1 MNAKWL
7 RVLIFVIVWIFGF
20 VVGFWVNKRFSKP
33 VVVYQKIV
41 DTLKIWDTVFVYA
54 GNEFIAKRCEEIQ
67 LRNQFWGRF
76 SSGLLY
82 SQFQSQSQS
91 PLATQT
97 LPSWGLGLHMMYDF
111 QSKQLSPVLS
121 ARWRN
126 YLLWLKLTN
135 TYGVGFGIQ
144 F

>member
-1 MNAKWL
+1 MDTKKWL
-7 RVLIFVIVWIFGF
+7 KILVFVFVWIFGF
-20 VVGFWVNKRFSKP
+20 AGGFWTSKRFLKP

-41 DTLKIWDTVFVYA
+41 DTLRIWDTVFVYA
-54 GNEFIAKRCEEIQ
+54 GNELIAKKCEEIQ
-67 LRNQFWGRF
+67 LRNQFLGRF
-76 SSGLLY
+76 SSGLFY
-82 SQFQSQSQS
+82 SQHQSLS

-97 LPSWGLGLHMMYDF
+97 IPSWGLGLHVMYDF
-111 QSKQLSPVLS
+111 QSKQFSPVLS

-126 YLLWLKLTN
+126 YLLWMKLTN